1 MTKFVLRL
9 ALSIGALSL
18 LLVIGMRQLNSQ
30 PGDPARGA
38 DLYDGGRLACTA
50 CHDASS
56 APPLRGIASRIAQLR
71 LPAVDDANENVTLYL
86 AESIID
92 PDRYVVPG
100 YPAHNMP
107 RYTVG
112 FTLNWQD
119 LSDLVAYLM
128 TL

>member
-1 MTKFVLRL
+1 MLRL

-18 LLVIGMRQLNSQ
+18 LLVIGMRQLNGQ

-38 DLYDGGRLACTA
+38 ELYDGGRLACTA
-50 CHDASS
+50 CHDGLS
-56 APPLRGIASRIAQLR
+56 APPLHGIGSRIAQLR
-71 LPAVDDANENVTLYL
+71 LSAIDAPNENVTLYL
-86 AESIID
+86 AQSIID

-119 LSDLVAYLM
+119 LNDLVAYLM